1 MCMRTF
7 TNKQITVLF
16 NMGVS
21 IFAAVLMG
29 ILLHRILGLPCWL
42 SCGAVAT
49 TAVLTEY
56 FLTVYPLFVL
66 KYITLPVK
74 KEEEKTESKKKCNK
88 K

>member
-56 FLTVYPLFVL
+56 FLTIYPLFIL

-74 KEEEKTESKKKCNK
+74 EDKNSKGKKECNK

>member
-1 MCMRTF
+1 MCIRTT

-56 FLTVYPLFVL
+56 FLTVYPLFIL

-74 KEEEKTESKKKCNK
+74 EEEKSKGKKKCSK

>member
-56 FLTVYPLFVL
+56 FLTIYPLFIL

-74 KEEEKTESKKKCNK
+74 EEEEKSKGKKECKKK
-88 K
+88 

>member
-1 MCMRTF
+1 MCIRAT
-7 TNKQITVLF
+7 TNKQITTAF

-21 IFAAVLMG
+21 TLAAVLMG

-42 SCGAVAT
+42 VCGSVAA
-49 TAVLTEY
+49 TAVITEH
-56 FLTVYPLFVL
+56 FLTMHPLFIL

-74 KEEEKTESKKKCNK
+74 EEETKKGKKCK

>member
-42 SCGAVAT
+42 SCGGVAT

-56 FLTVYPLFVL
+56 FLTVYPLFIL

-74 KEEEKTESKKKCNK
+74 EEEKSKGKKECKKK
-88 K
+88 